1 MSIQG
6 SMTSNI
12 CVIPARG
19 GSKRLPRKNIK
30 SFHGKPLIAWSIQ
43 AAISSRLF
51 DEVFVST
58 DDVEIASVAK
68 AYGAKVP
75 FLRPRH
81 LASDHSTDKDVLDS
95 LINWFDTF
103 TPKPDVLCYLY
114 ATAPFVS
121 ASTLGG
127 CYNLLINSN
136 ASRVQTITTYPYPVQ
151 RSLQQNSEGFLS
163 FQWPQYSS
171 TRSQDLPELYHD
183 AGQCYFLDVQRYWE
197 KPSIL
202 GYLLPRLACQDIDT
216 AEDFEFAE
224 ILFSRIQQSRN
235 HG

>member
-1 MSIQG
+1 M
-6 SMTSNI
+6 
-12 CVIPARG
+12 
-19 GSKRLPRKNIK
+19 PRKNIK

-103 TPKPDVLCYLY
+103 TTKPDVLCYLY

-183 AGQCYFLDVQRYWE
+183 AGQCYFLDVQRYGRNLRYSDTFFRDLLV
-197 KPSIL
+197 KIL
-202 GYLLPRLACQDIDT
+202 TPLKALS
-216 AEDFEFAE
+216 F
-224 ILFSRIQQSRN
+224 
-235 HG
+235 